1 MRRIIVVFAIFL
13 ASVSLYGQK
22 VRYGQ
27 GLPSV
32 EPGVNYPIQAHIYA
46 VHLRTECT
54 QSPCADVMYSD
65 ALVNGKKLE
74 FRSNSYLPY
83 ISQTISLGDYHARIV
98 KTASA
103 SSAGEIGDTYELVVQ
118 GNKTLRCIVT
128 GISE

>member
-1 MRRIIVVFAIFL
+1 MRRSLVVLAIFL
-13 ASVSLYGQK
+13 FSVSLYGQK

-54 QSPCADVMYSD
+54 QARQVSCTDMVYTD

-74 FRSNSYLPY
+74 FRSNSYVTL
-83 ISQTISLGDYHARIV
+83 TISPGDYRARIV
-98 KTASA
+98 KAA
-103 SSAGEIGDTYELVVQ
+103 AGSSADEIGDTYELVVQ
-118 GNKTLRCIVT
+118 GNKTLRCVVT